1 MPCFFFY
8 LIRSSLPS
16 SWKSYNPNTQ
26 MPIPFR
32 KECLLNFIYRFV
44 KFPSVV
50 RSPKCTQPHPNY
62 PPQSPITT
70 PAFEFCFRLK
80 KKKKKGLKQENSL
93 VSIEPTKANSRHICI
108 ESHALITLPTLCHT
122 LFSNSI
128 SWMSTRKDFS

>member
-1 MPCFFFY
+1 LPCFFFY

-70 PAFEFCFRLK
+70 PAFEFCFRFK
-80 KKKKKGLKQENSL
+80 KKKKKRIKTGKFTGFHRAYESEFETHLYRKPCAHYFTYSL
-93 VSIEPTKANSRHICI
+93 SYFV
-108 ESHALITLPTLCHT
+108 
-122 LFSNSI
+122 F
-128 SWMSTRKDFS
+128 